1 MNQPEDVSHLEK
13 RENKIIKVEDKAM
26 RQTIVKWT
34 TDLLLTTAWLS
45 VLFCGES
52 WWRVWFG

>member
-1 MNQPEDVSHLEK
+1 
-13 RENKIIKVEDKAM
+13 M

-34 TDLLLTTAWLS
+34 TDLLLATVWLS

-52 WWRVWFG
+52 WWQVWFG